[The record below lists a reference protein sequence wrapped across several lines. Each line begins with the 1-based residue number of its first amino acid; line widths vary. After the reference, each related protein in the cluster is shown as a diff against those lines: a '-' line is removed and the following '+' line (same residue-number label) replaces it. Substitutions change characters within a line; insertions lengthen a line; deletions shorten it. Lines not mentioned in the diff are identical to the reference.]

1 MGGIPRSFIVMKHF
15 FKAHTQKE
23 LLPLVWIVSGLPRSG
38 TSLMMMMLESTGI
51 PPLTDHQRSAD
62 NDNPRGYYEFE
73 RVKKLRQGDKDWLPQ
88 AQGKVVKVISAL
100 LAYLPPDFTYKI
112 LFMQRALPEIL
123 ASQKK
128 MLINRGEDPEKIKDD
143 EIAQSFM
150 SHLAQVM
157 DWLGNQP
164 NISTYYVD
172 YNRLL
177 EKPNPEVHQIN
188 HFLGGKLDE
197 ARMLAAID
205 PSLYRQRKL

>member
-1 MGGIPRSFIVMKHF
+1 MKL
-15 FKAHTQKE
+15 FKANTAKE
-23 LLPLVWIVSGLPRSG
+23 IKEPVLVVSGLPRSG

-51 PPLTDHQRSAD
+51 PPLTDHQRTAD

-100 LAYLPPDFTYKI
+100 LAYLPPEYKYQV

-128 MLINRGEDPEKIKDD
+128 MLVNRGEDPEKIKDE
-143 EIAQSFM
+143 EIAQSFK
-150 SHLAQVM
+150 SHLAQVL
-157 DWLGNQP
+157 DWLSKQP
-164 NISTYYVD
+164 NFSTYYVD

-177 EKPNPEVHQIN
+177 SEPGPEVHQIN
-188 HFLGGKLDE
+188 QFLGGNLDE
-197 ARMLAAID
+197 TLMLAAID
-205 PSLYRQRKL
+205 PKLYRQRK

>member
-1 MGGIPRSFIVMKHF
+1 MKHF
-15 FKAHTQKE
+15 FKAHNQKE

-51 PPLTDHQRSAD
+51 SPLTDHQRSAD

-100 LAYLPPDFTYKI
+100 LAYLPPDYTYKV

-128 MLINRGEDPEKIKDD
+128 MLINRGEDPDKIKDD
-143 EIAQSFM
+143 EIAQSFK
-150 SHLAQVM
+150 SHLAQVTG
-157 DWLGNQP
+157 WLAIQP
-164 NISTYYVD
+164 NFSTYYVD

-177 EKPNPEVHQIN
+177 ENPNPEVHQIN

-197 ARMLAAID
+197 SRMLAAID
-205 PSLYRQRKL
+205 PSLYRQRK

>member
-1 MGGIPRSFIVMKHF
+1 MKHF

-100 LAYLPPDFTYKI
+100 LAYLPPDYTYQV
-112 LFMQRALPEIL
+112 LFMQRALPEISGV
-123 ASQKK
+123 AKE
-128 MLINRGEDPEKIKDD
+128 N
-143 EIAQSFM
+143 
-150 SHLAQVM
+150 
-157 DWLGNQP
+157 
-164 NISTYYVD
+164 VD
-172 YNRLL
+172 
-177 EKPNPEVHQIN
+177 
-188 HFLGGKLDE
+188 
-197 ARMLAAID
+197 
-205 PSLYRQRKL
+205 